1 MLGLNPI
8 EAHERAGGR
17 VFSDEY
23 AFEIPVYQRPYAWE
37 VEQVRDLLND
47 LTQAMDGDGVHF
59 LGSIV
64 LIKSPDS
71 PQAKVVDGQQRLTT
85 LTILLSVLRDLTTD
99 AERRISRGAY
109 VYQKA
114 DPDTG
119 APAHYRLLLREQDR
133 AFFKQR
139 VQTSGATA
147 DLIDPATLEGSR
159 QRIAENVAFL
169 RGQIQEWDEAKR
181 DRLFA
186 FIIRHCYLVVVS
198 VPTPEAARRIFTV
211 LNARGLDL
219 TPADVLKALLL
230 ERAGRAEE
238 ADLAKRWEAVETAV
252 GRERFVELFGHIRMI
267 HEREKPRSALEDAF
281 PSVVRPFSDD
291 PDAFVSKSLEPL
303 ADAWELLEDD
313 AEVRAAYGPEAARA
327 VRSLARI
334 DNKDWLPPALLRL
347 WHRGP
352 GGATEVA
359 EFLIDLERLAYYL
372 FVVRA
377 DVNERIARY
386 AEVLDAIHPG
396 TAPPRAGLK
405 LSPDEQTQFVAAL
418 DGPLYRKA
426 RVCKPVLQRL
436 DEALA
441 AGGAS
446 YDQLVS
452 IEHVLPQTVDPESE
466 WAVLFPDRG
475 ERDAWTHRLANLV
488 FLTRRINVRASN
500 WEFERKK
507 EAYFASKEG
516 TSPFPLTQEVLRVA
530 SWTPDHLR
538 HRQARLVA
546 KLCEVWRLT
555 PPPAVSVAP
564 AFGTAAVGV
573 TAG

>member
-1 MLGLNPI
+1 MPDLSPI

-17 VFSDEY
+17 IFGDEY

-37 VEQVRDLLND
+37 VEQVRDLLTD
-47 LTQAMDGDGVHF
+47 LGDAMDGDGVYF

-64 LIKSPDS
+64 LIKAPGV
-71 PQAKVVDGQQRLTT
+71 PQSKVVDGQQRLTT
-85 LTILLSVLRDLTTD
+85 LTILLSVLRDVTNEPD
-99 AERRISRGAY
+99 RRISRGAY
-109 VYQKA
+109 IYQKA
-114 DPDTG
+114 NPDSG
-119 APAHYRLLLREQDR
+119 AKDQYRLLLREQDR
-133 AFFKQR
+133 VFFKQR
-139 VQTSGATA
+139 VQVPGATA
-147 DLIDPATLEGSR
+147 ELIDPATLEGSR

-169 RGQIQEWDEAKR
+169 RRQLEGWSEAKR
-181 DRLFA
+181 DRLVA
-186 FIIRHCYLVVVS
+186 FIIQRCYLVVVS

-219 TPADVLKALLL
+219 TPTDVLKALLL
-230 ERAGRAEE
+230 ERAGPVLE
-238 ADLAKRWEAVETAV
+238 ADLAKRWEAVETAL

-267 HEREKPRSALEDAF
+267 YERAKPRTGLEEAF
-281 PSVVRPFSDD
+281 PSVVPPFSGD
-291 PDAFVSKSLEPL
+291 PDAFVSKTLEPL

-313 AEVRAAYGPEAARA
+313 SEVRTAFGPEAARA
-327 VRSLARI
+327 VRSLGRV

-347 WHRGP
+347 WKREP
-352 GGATEVA
+352 DDAAKVA
-359 EFLIDLERLAYYL
+359 AFLVSLERLTYYL

-386 AEVLDAIHPG
+386 ARVINAIDSVAA
-396 TAPPRAGLK
+396 APQANLEL
-405 LSPDEQTQFVAAL
+405 LSSEQALFVAAL

-452 IEHVLPQTVDPESE
+452 IEHVLPQTVGTATE
-466 WAVLFPDRG
+466 WADLFPDQE

-500 WEFERKK
+500 WDFERKK
-507 EAYFASKEG
+507 KVYFASKEG
-516 TSPFPLTQEVLRVA
+516 TSPFPLTQEVLQA
-530 SWTPDHLR
+530 AFWTPEHLR
-538 HRQARLVA
+538 QRQARLVA
-546 KLCEVWRLT
+546 KLCEVWNLASPSIASST
-555 PPPAVSVAP
+555 QTDEIMPPGAV
-564 AFGTAAVGV
+564 
-573 TAG
+573 AG